1 LPTLHPAAADRW
13 LGQEAL
19 PPMNW
24 VGLRSASL
32 MLLAVL
38 AALFALQW
46 ARAVV
51 VPVLLGLT
59 FSYALTPIVSALVRC
74 HLPRALSAAVVLLS
88 IVGATA
94 AIGWS
99 IKDDTAA
106 LFETL
111 PDVAQKLR
119 QEIGRQRAVGA
130 VSTLEKVQQAAAE
143 IERAAQD
150 SSTRQVGA
158 NRTVTRVQIEP
169 THFNVRDHLWSGTL
183 GLMSGLG
190 QLTVVVFITFFLLA
204 SGDTF
209 RRKMVKIA
217 GPTFG
222 QKRLTLEA
230 MDQIDRQI
238 QRYLLVQVLAS
249 VLVGVATWL
258 AFEAIGLE
266 HAAVWGALSF
276 VLNFI
281 PYFGSIAVTG
291 VSAVLAFV
299 QFASLEMMLLVAGA
313 SLLIHT
319 VSGQILTPWLTARAT
334 RMNPVVVFVGVLA
347 WGWLWGLGGL
357 FLGMPILMAVK
368 AVCDRVDD
376 LKPVGELLG
385 D

>member
-1 LPTLHPAAADRW
+1 MT
-13 LGQEAL
+13 
-19 PPMNW
+19 W
-24 VGLRSASL
+24 VGLRSAAL
-32 MLLAVL
+32 ILLAVL

-59 FSYALTPIVSALVRC
+59 FSYALTPIVNALVRW
-74 HLPRALSAAVVLLS
+74 HLPRALAAAGVLLS
-88 IVGATA
+88 IVCATA

-111 PDVAQKLR
+111 PEVAQKLR
-119 QEIGRQRAVGA
+119 QEIGRQRTVGA
-130 VSTLEKVQQAAAE
+130 ASTLDKVQQAAAE

-150 SSTRQVGA
+150 SSSRQVGT
-158 NRTVTRVQIEP
+158 NRSVTRVQIEP
-169 THFNVRDHLWSGTL
+169 THFNVRDYLWSGTL
-183 GLMSGLG
+183 GLMSGVG

-230 MDQIDRQI
+230 MDQVDLQI

-249 VLVGVATWL
+249 ALVGVATWL
-258 AFEAIGLE
+258 AFAAIGLE